1 MSLETDIQLLGLVPM
16 LSDFSE
22 EKLRLLAFSSENR
35 VFHDGQRLY
44 AAGDRADSA
53 FVVSGGRVELRAAD
67 APETAGTVV
76 GPGTMLGELA
86 LIVEAQRAETA
97 VAVGEVTVIQIRR
110 PLFRRMLD
118 EYPDIARA
126 LHGRIASG
134 LSGTMTRLMG
144 LRDRL
149 ERLE

>member
-1 MSLETDIQLLGLVPM
+1 MSLENDIQLLGHVPM

-35 VFHDGQRLY
+35 VFRDGQRLY
-44 AAGDRADSA
+44 ASGERADSA
-53 FVVSGGRVELRAAD
+53 FVVSEGRVAVTPGD
-67 APETAGTVV
+67 APEAPATVV

-86 LIVEAQRAETA
+86 LVVDIQRIDTA
-97 VAVGEVTVIQIRR
+97 VAVGDVTVIQIRR

-118 EYPDIARA
+118 EYPEIARA
-126 LHGRIASG
+126 LHGRIAGG
-134 LSGTMTRLMG
+134 LAATMTQLMA

-149 ERLE
+149 ERLD